1 MQDTERWDS
10 MLMLGVS
17 CIADDHVVV
26 VGDGAVVVNVDFP
39 VDALIAF
46 DLGGRN

>member
-1 MQDTERWDS
+1 MGLHADVDIF
-10 MLMLGVS
+10 

-39 VDALIAF
+39 VDVEA
-46 DLGGRN
+46 RNA